1 MQETKKIRLPFVTV
15 VMIILA
21 ACGSSGSEY
30 EEEARERAIVAAQVL
45 VTSNHDDTIQ
55 MESIILDAK
64 SIQSEYLLKGDT
76 IAAQAFDNAFQEYVT
91 ANDPQLAK
99 EIFK

>member
-1 MQETKKIRLPFVTV
+1 MQETKKIRLLFVTV

-30 EEEARERAIVAAQVL
+30 VEEAKERAVVAAQAL
-45 VTSNHDDTIQ
+45 VNSNHDNI
-55 MESIILDAK
+55 MEMERLILDAK
-64 SIQSEYLLKGDT
+64 AIQSEYILKGDT
-76 IAAQAFDNAFQEYVT
+76 VAAKAFDTSFQEYVT

>member
-1 MQETKKIRLPFVTV
+1 MQETKKIRLLFVAV

-30 EEEARERAIVAAQVL
+30 EEEARQRAIVAAQVL
-45 VTSNHDDTIQ
+45 VASNHDDTIQ
-55 MESIILDAK
+55 MERIILDAK

>member
-1 MQETKKIRLPFVTV
+1 MQETKKIRLLFVTV

-21 ACGSSGSEY
+21 ACGNSGSEY
-30 EEEARERAIVAAQVL
+30 EEEARQRAIVAAQVL
-45 VTSNHDDTIQ
+45 VASNHDDTIQ
-55 MESIILDAK
+55 MERIILDAK

-91 ANDPQLAK
+91 ANDSQLAK